1 MDLDLDL
8 QVDLDAVSDINKKI
22 TRVLR
27 KVDLDVESVVKDLN
41 GLMRSFY
48 QNNLLDNVSSKK
60 NNIRKEIKIKK
71 QNKIRKKIVHNPRVI
86 DTSSESE

>member
-8 QVDLDAVSDINKKI
+8 DLDLEVDLDLDADLDAVSDINKKI

-27 KVDLDVESVVKDLN
+27 KVDLDVESVVRDLH

-60 NNIRKEIKIKK
+60 NNIRTNKIKK
-71 QNKIRKKIVHNPRVI
+71 NKN
-86 DTSSESE
+86 ESTVV